1 MAKKRNIAHFSN
13 LAVTSYDKTYRAIF
27 SQANEEVDRLG
38 RINHAMRA
46 LERRLLDVDAIER
59 MDVAQQLTLFEI
71 LSRSQQVSIRNVTGF
86 ASILRQVRSIV
97 SVHDGLKD
105 ADILEHDPPTEEFDF
120 ETSGRLLESELDDY
134 EIDE

>member
-1 MAKKRNIAHFSN
+1 ML
-13 LAVTSYDKTYRAIF
+13 LATTKHIEPSF
-27 SQANEEVDRLG
+27 QANEEVDRLG

-86 ASILRQVRSIV
+86 AIHFATSAVHSVRS
-97 SVHDGLKD
+97 
-105 ADILEHDPPTEEFDF
+105 
-120 ETSGRLLESELDDY
+120 
-134 EIDE
+134 

>member
-1 MAKKRNIAHFSN
+1 
-13 LAVTSYDKTYRAIF
+13 
-27 SQANEEVDRLG
+27 
-38 RINHAMRA
+38 MRA

>member
-1 MAKKRNIAHFSN
+1 MAKKRNIANFSN
-13 LAVTSYDKTYRAIF
+13 LAVTSYDKTYRAFF